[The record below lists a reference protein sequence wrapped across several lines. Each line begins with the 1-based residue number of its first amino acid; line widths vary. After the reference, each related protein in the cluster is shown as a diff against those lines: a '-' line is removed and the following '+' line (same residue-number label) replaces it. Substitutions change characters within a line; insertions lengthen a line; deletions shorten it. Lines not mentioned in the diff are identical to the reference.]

1 MVVAIIA
8 VISAVAIIYT
18 SVTFAATS
26 AGTCAAT
33 SMRRTARALP

>member
-8 VISAVAIIYT
+8 VIFAVAIIYT

-26 AGTCAAT
+26 AASADHK
-33 SMRRTARALP
+33 